1 MKFILTALLISAVA
15 HADDLRFLRAD
26 RDALQARVDLIQ
38 EARSEILVEYFS
50 VWNDDQ
56 SIGGMGLL
64 VDAARRGVKVKVI
77 VDALSNTVPKRTFA
91 ALLELGG
98 ENLEI
103 KVYNPLSLNLFRATH
118 RNHAKMLIADGEK
131 IITGGRNVGDM
142 YFGVSRTRNF
152 IDLDIIARGNLP
164 VSARENFFAV
174 WAAPIAKAVRLGA
187 YHPSRLSAPCPVIT
201 DDQTD
206 NCAELKGTAK
216 AELAA
221 EKARILSILHD
232 IKTAQDGDFVIS
244 NSQTDWFSQFHTV
257 DDVRFQSHEPSTL
270 VSKQTATLNRDL
282 LAAIAGAKNDVN
294 IVSPYLIPTDG
305 LMVIFSEL
313 LAKGVRVR
321 IITNSLNSTDN
332 LLAQAGYRDVKRALI
347 ELGVELYEF
356 NGPDTIHAKTA
367 VIDGRLVL
375 IGTYNID
382 PRSAFLN
389 REIGVFA
396 DDAADTGL
404 ARELTQIIEDFR
416 SISTLVGKDK
426 VAVVIEDPS
435 KIPLKKRAI
444 LRTIDILLPLIR
456 NQL

>member
-1 MKFILTALLISAVA
+1 MKLILTALLICTMAR
-15 HADDLRFLRAD
+15 ADELRFLRAD

-38 EARSEILVEYFS
+38 DAQSELLVEYFS

-77 VDALSNTVPKRTFA
+77 VDALSNTVPRKTFA

-103 KVYNPLSLNLFRATH
+103 KVYNPLSFNLFRATH

-152 IDLDIIARGNLP
+152 VDLDVIARGTIP
-164 VSARENFFAV
+164 VKARENFLAV
-174 WAAPIAKAVRLGA
+174 WAAPIAKPVRLGT
-187 YHPSRLSAPCPVIT
+187 YHPSRLTAPCPMLAN
-201 DDQTD
+201 DQTD
-206 NCAELKGTAK
+206 NCAELKAS
-216 AELAA
+216 AAA
-221 EKARILSILHD
+221 EVTAEKERILSILHD
-232 IKTAQDGDFVIS
+232 IKTVQADDFVQP
-244 NSQTDWFSQFHTV
+244 NSRTDWFSQSYVV

-270 VSKQTATLNRDL
+270 VSKETATLNRDL
-282 LAAIAGAKNDVN
+282 LAAIAGAKTDVN
-294 IVSPYLIPTDG
+294 IVSPYLIPTDA
-305 LMVIFSEL
+305 LMAVFAEL

-332 LLAQAGYRDVKRALI
+332 LLAQAGFRDVKSALI

-396 DDAADTGL
+396 DDAGDSGL
-404 ARELTQIIEDFR
+404 ARELTQIIEGFR
-416 SISTLVGKDK
+416 STSTLVGKDK
-426 VAVVIEDPS
+426 VVVVAEDPT
-435 KIPLKKRAI
+435 KIPLKKRAL
-444 LRTIDILLPLIR
+444 LRTIDVLLPLIR